1 MCKFMPQYSIA
12 NSCAMAHRIPSHSGQ
27 KLQSAPFYNTMIY
40 NVMIYNV
47 MNYKLMIYNSR
58 YIEPRDA
65 VR

>member
-1 MCKFMPQYSIA
+1 MPQYSIA
-12 NSCAMAHRIPSHSGQ
+12 NSCAMAHRIPSNSGQ

-40 NVMIYNV
+40 NVMIY
-47 MNYKLMIYNSR
+47 KLMIYNSR